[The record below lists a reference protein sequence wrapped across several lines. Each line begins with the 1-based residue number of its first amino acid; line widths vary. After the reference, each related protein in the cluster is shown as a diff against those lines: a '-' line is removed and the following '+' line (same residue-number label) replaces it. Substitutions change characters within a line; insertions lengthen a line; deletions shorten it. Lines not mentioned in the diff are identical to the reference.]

1 MKKTKD
7 KSPLAILQS
16 LLSTSIFL
24 PERTTRNSLSTTLF
38 ITAYN
43 LALVCCN
50 CTFETHLKK
59 EKLRKG
65 PRSFI
70 FPTVTCFISSF
81 LIGSYQPAS
90 IRFLLSSLST
100 KNTYKCLSQWQR
112 PAPHISCLPL
122 GNNPDNPDIRYFY
135 WQILLVVLD
144 KSNSEL
150 ATFVNTS
157 SVRKGILSLPFH
169 SCWLNWGKQTHHFSV
184 KLIQLNPN
192 CVLQY

>member
-1 MKKTKD
+1 MPSRHNGCYFWETCWENEENKRQITI
-7 KSPLAILQS
+7 SYSSIS
-16 LLSTSIFL
+16 LYFNLSSWENNWKLIPTI
-24 PERTTRNSLSTTLF
+24 LF

-50 CTFETHLKK
+50 CTFETQLKK

-70 FPTVTCFISSF
+70 FPTATCFISSF

-100 KNTYKCLSQWQR
+100 KNTCKCSSQWQR
-112 PAPHISCLPL
+112 PAPHISCLPP
-122 GNNPDNPDIRYFY
+122 GDNPDNPDIPYFY

-144 KSNSEL
+144 RSNSEL
-150 ATFVNTS
+150 STFVNTS

-169 SCWLNWGKQTHHFSV
+169 SCWLNWGK
-184 KLIQLNPN
+184 
-192 CVLQY
+192 

>member
-1 MKKTKD
+1 MIYLLKSVTSWYNHYKGIVFLVILSVIQTQWLLLLGDMLGKMKKTKD

-16 LLSTSIFL
+16 LLITSIFL

-100 KNTYKCLSQWQR
+100 KNTYKCLSQ
-112 PAPHISCLPL
+112 
-122 GNNPDNPDIRYFY
+122 
-135 WQILLVVLD
+135 
-144 KSNSEL
+144 
-150 ATFVNTS
+150 
-157 SVRKGILSLPFH
+157 
-169 SCWLNWGKQTHHFSV
+169 
-184 KLIQLNPN
+184 
-192 CVLQY
+192 